1 MKIAIFTGTII
12 LTKYDARG
20 IYVIET
26 LKHLTKFENLE
37 ILLIAPNN
45 VPDEIKND
53 FKHISYAL
61 YDKPHFRYLSAA
73 ISSIPKLLTN
83 DYDLLHCIE
92 EEAASIAL
100 VAQKMKRKKN
110 PIIFQLLGLASAE
123 SEVHARFSLKSK
135 IFKSFNVWR
144 EDVIIKQCSGMITLS
159 EAIKDY
165 LIKHYN
171 TPKNRIFAAP
181 IGIDAKVFREK
192 MKKDLTLINS
202 LGLDNKKIILYAGW
216 ISALHGVLYL
226 VKAMEIINTKFK
238 DVMLVI
244 VGFGPLKTLIEKY
257 VEKNQIKNV
266 VFTGKVPHE
275 EITKYYSIADVLVIP
290 HVRCMQTELNPTT
303 KLFEY
308 LAAGKPIVS
317 SNLKPI
323 ADVVGENAVLVEP
336 ENPQAFADGILTL
349 LNNEDLAKKMG
360 ENGKKIVHNYS
371 WEESAK
377 KIYEAYE
384 NMYSIIE
391 C

>member
-1 MKIAIFTGTII
+1 MKVAVFTGTII

-26 LKHLTKFENLE
+26 LKHLTKFKDLE

-45 VPDEIKND
+45 VPNEIKND
-53 FKHISYAL
+53 LKHISYTL

-73 ISSIPKLLTN
+73 ISSIPKLLN
-83 DYDLLHCIE
+83 KDYDLLHCFE

-100 VAQKMKRKKN
+100 IAQKMKRKKI
-110 PIIFQLLGLASAE
+110 PIIFQITGLASAE
-123 SEVHARFSLKSK
+123 SEVHARFSLKAR
-135 IFKSFNVWR
+135 IFKPFTVWK
-144 EDVIIKQCSGMITLS
+144 EEVIIKQSCGIITIS
-159 EAIKDY
+159 EATKDY

-171 TPKNRIFAAP
+171 IPKNRIFAAP
-181 IGIDAKVFREK
+181 IGIDAKVFGEK
-192 MKKDLTLINS
+192 MKKDLTLINN
-202 LGLDNKKIILYAGW
+202 LRIDNKKIILYAGW
-216 ISALHGVLYL
+216 VSALHGVLDL
-226 VKAMEIINTKFK
+226 VKAMKIINSKFK

-244 VGFGPLKTLIEKY
+244 VGVGPLKPLIKEY
-257 VEKNQIKNV
+257 VEKNQINNV
-266 VFTGKVPHE
+266 IFTGKVPHK

-323 ADVVGENAVLVEP
+323 ADVVGDNAILVEP
-336 ENPQAFADGILTL
+336 ENPQAFAEGILTL
-349 LNNEDLAKKMG
+349 LNNEELAKRMG
-360 ENGKKIVHNYS
+360 ENGKKLIYNYS

-377 KIYEAYE
+377 KIYEAYKYI
-384 NMYSIIE
+384 YSIG

>member
-26 LKHLTKFENLE
+26 LKYLTKFKDLE
-37 ILLIAPNN
+37 ILLIAPNK
-45 VPDEIKND
+45 VPGEIKND

-73 ISSIPKLLTN
+73 ISSIPKLLNN
-83 DYDLLHCIE
+83 DYDLLHCFE
-92 EEAASIAL
+92 EEAVSIAL
-100 VAQKMKRKKN
+100 IAEKMKRKKI
-110 PIIFQLLGLASAE
+110 PIIFQIAGLASAE
-123 SEVHARFSLKSK
+123 SEVHARFSLKAR
-135 IFKSFNVWR
+135 IFKPFSVWR
-144 EDVIIKQCSGMITLS
+144 EDVCIKQSCGIITIS
-159 EAIKDY
+159 EATKGY

-171 TPKNRIFAAP
+171 IPKNRIFVAP
-181 IGIDAKVFREK
+181 IGIDAKIFGEK

-202 LGLDNKKIILYAGW
+202 LGLDSKKIILYAGW

-244 VGFGPLKTLIEKY
+244 VGFGPLKPLIKEY

-266 VFTGKVPHE
+266 IFTGKVPHE

-308 LAAGKPIVS
+308 LASGKPIVS

-336 ENPQAFADGILTL
+336 ENPQAFAEGILTL
-349 LNNEDLAKKMG
+349 LNNEDLAKEIG
-360 ENGKKIVHNYS
+360 ENGKKIIYNYS

-377 KIYEAYE
+377 KIYEAYKDLL
-384 NMYSIIE
+384 SSSKD
-391 C
+391 

>member
-144 EDVIIKQCSGMITLS
+144 EEVIIKQCSGMITLS

-171 TPKNRIFAAP
+171 IPKNRIFAAP

-266 VFTGKVPHE
+266 IFTGKVPHE